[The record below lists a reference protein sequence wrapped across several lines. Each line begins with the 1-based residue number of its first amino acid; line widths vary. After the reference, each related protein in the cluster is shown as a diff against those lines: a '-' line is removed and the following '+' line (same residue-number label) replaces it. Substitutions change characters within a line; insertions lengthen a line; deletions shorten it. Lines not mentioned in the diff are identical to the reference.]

1 MKRWLCLTLG
11 TLLLGATVVSSTL
24 AADARLGGMRLLP
37 GYVHQPLQGF
47 DSIVGKITKKDG
59 LQINYEIGGI
69 PKPGGL
75 RLGGQ
80 FSDRPKLTPKK
91 QVRWYREQI
100 VGGQPVHLA
109 YRKDNILL
117 VSYPKKGM
125 NLSVKLHSADEM
137 AEALLMILTYPN
149 KVADDG
155 AKKAEPK

>member
-1 MKRWLCLTLG
+1 
-11 TLLLGATVVSSTL
+11 
-24 AADARLGGMRLLP
+24 MRLLP

-80 FSDRPKLTPKK
+80 FSDRPKLTPKN

-100 VGGQPVHLA
+100 INGQPVHLA
-109 YRKDNILL
+109 YRKDNFLL
-117 VSYPKKGM
+117 VSYPKKGI
-125 NLSVKLHSADEM
+125 NLSVKIRTADEM

-149 KVADDG
+149 TDANDG
-155 AKKAEPK
+155 GKKTAPKKKAPKAK